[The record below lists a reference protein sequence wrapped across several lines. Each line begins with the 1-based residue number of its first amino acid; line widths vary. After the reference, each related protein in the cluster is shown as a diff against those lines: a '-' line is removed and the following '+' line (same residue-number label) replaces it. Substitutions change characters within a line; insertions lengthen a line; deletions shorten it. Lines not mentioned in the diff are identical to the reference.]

1 MLTVRF
7 IVRAGLGDMIRSGLS
22 CVRLEVLF
30 LTEVGL
36 GGGLVVLLVL
46 WDLLRELLGLL
57 GFHGILLMLEATW
70 RLGTLQIV
78 WQFALNIV
86 RHLISLMMRLMLQV
100 QKGLL
105 NILELLFMLLVHF
118 NVSSVGIFICIWWWS

>member
-1 MLTVRF
+1 
-7 IVRAGLGDMIRSGLS
+7 MIGSGLS

-36 GGGLVVLLVL
+36 GGGMVVLLVL
-46 WDLLRELLGLL
+46 WALLGELLGLL

-70 RLGTLQIV
+70 RLGALQIV

-105 NILELLFMLLVHF
+105 NVLEFLFMLLVHF
-118 NVSSVGIFICIWWWS
+118 NVSSVGIFICVWWWS